1 MRLTTAH
8 KILIASAAVC
18 FVFFALV
25 LVRRYAAGAGYG
37 YLAGSVLGVVVAV
50 GFAVYFRT
58 IKRSR

>member
-8 KILIASAAVC
+8 KILIASAAV
-18 FVFFALV
+18 FFLFFALI

-37 YLAGSVLGVVVAV
+37 YLAGAVLGVGVAL

-58 IKRSR
+58 IKPSL